1 MGLDEELVEKAIDL
15 LRMKSPESVNI
26 TEIYSYLR
34 KNHQFTE
41 RQLQIHKQVAGQ
53 EEPHWMHDLRNL
65 LANKKSKG
73 LLVNPK
79 SKHWSLPRDIES
91 EENLDLL
98 FDASIKNA
106 SRIKT
111 SGKRIFDHRNGGEI
125 EIVSY
130 TIENIE
136 IMRCNDGRIYQISKK
151 LFKEKINHMILCG
164 GYVDF
169 GVLHRWSAIESG
181 IIAICSKLSIKDG
194 KIKFTH

>member
-106 SRIKT
+106 ADSDTVVDKSEKFAHVEPPSELYSQHPASTSVNPVTAIPKVAKPDATSR
-111 SGKRIFDHRNGGEI
+111 SL
-125 EIVSY
+125 
-130 TIENIE
+130 
-136 IMRCNDGRIYQISKK
+136 IS
-151 LFKEKINHMILCG
+151 
-164 GYVDF
+164 V
-169 GVLHRWSAIESG
+169 VA
-181 IIAICSKLSIKDG
+181 
-194 KIKFTH
+194 